1 MRIATV
7 DNFQGEEAKVVV
19 VSLVRSNNERRCG
32 FLKTSNRI
40 NVLLSRAKHGMYI
53 IGNSETS
60 RPVPM
65 WAEVLS
71 ILERSGNLGTS
82 LALCCPRHKETIIE
96 VSVPDD
102 FARFAP
108 EGDVLEDAHQ
118 DYSVGM
124 PVRTCAILNL
134 CTMQFVVS
142 NAAREPRKA
151 ASTNVRG
158 RVGTRVKSI
167 VKSWCTT
174 SLYHVVILP

>member
-1 MRIATV
+1 MCCS
-7 DNFQGEEAKVVV
+7 VVLSMECT
-19 VSLVRSNNERRCG
+19 SLVTLRPQGLFLCG
-32 FLKTSNRI
+32 PKSS
-40 NVLLSRAKHGMYI
+40 LSL
-53 IGNSETS
+53 SVPETS
-60 RPVPM
+60 AQALHYAALDIKRQS
-65 WAEVLS
+65 L
-71 ILERSGNLGTS
+71 RSRSRMTS
-82 LALCCPRHKETIIE
+82 LGSLQK
-96 VSVPDD
+96 
-102 FARFAP
+102 
-108 EGDVLEDAHQ
+108 GDVLEDAHQ